1 MALVAA
7 ALLAVFFVAGAAF
20 VAVALVAVFFVAGA
34 AFVAVALVAVFFVA
48 GAAFVAVALVA
59 VFFVAGAAFVAAA
72 LVAACV
78 EAGAAFVA
86 AALVGAFFLA
96 GAAFVAVAFEAGAA
110 FATRAVVE
118 LRDGAR
124 LAAAVVLALAVS
136 TMVPRPSLP
145 QRSAVRARTGAARI
159 SAARCVLNGKTRNFR
174 NTEAPWSHRGCG
186 QGTSAASARRRRPAA
201 EAVGRRRAQPDR
213 GQPLLSAAASAG
225 STAVSS
231 RSLSWS
237 SM

>member
-1 MALVAA
+1 MAFAALFFTGAAFVVGVALVAA
-7 ALLAVFFVAGAAF
+7 FVVVGAALVAVAFEAEADFVAAFEAVAFEAEADLVAAF
-20 VAVALVAVFFVAGA
+20 VAVAFFA
-34 AFVAVALVAVFFVA
+34 
-48 GAAFVAVALVA
+48 
-59 VFFVAGAAFVAAA
+59 
-72 LVAACV
+72 
-78 EAGAAFVA
+78 
-86 AALVGAFFLA
+86 GAFFA
-96 GAAFVAVAFEAGAA
+96 GAFVAVAFEAGADFVA
-110 FATRAVVE
+110 AFVVFAFEEGAVFATRAVVE

-174 NTEAPWSHRGCG
+174 NTEVPRSRPGARPATTTPR
-186 QGTSAASARRRRPAA
+186 TRRRRPTA